1 MVVELKEYNPAVDIA
16 KDIDPETPN
25 KSLPVL
31 EETSVLDIFV
41 SLDLP

>member
-1 MVVELKEYNPAVDIA
+1 MVVELKEYDSAVDIA
-16 KDIDPETPN
+16 KGIDPETPN